1 MLNDG
6 DADQD
11 EKQRHRHDRCP
22 PNGRRAERLGV
33 DAVCHQVGAPRGPA
47 VGQSV
52 DGVENLCRTDDP
64 GDEHEERRRPQH
76 WQGDAPEPLPGIG
89 AVGAC
94 GRVDIV
100 WDRQQT
106 RQEKQRHVADV
117 GPDDDRRNDR
127 QRKGGIGKPFDA
139 MPQHGAD
146 GTIRGSQEPAP
157 QHRDRQGRADPR
169 QHVQRAED
177 AGARKLAGQHRGS
190 QQSKHR
196 LRGNHERHEDGR
208 DNQRV
213 AKAGVGQDRP
223 PVRQADIAQGPE
235 QVPPVQAQ
243 PDHDEN
249 GQQQER
255 EHPEQAGRQQAVGQ
269 RRGST
274 GCVGHGCIKAGRY
287 GVVVTPNRGIDA
299 DFLDLPRHR
308 LAEAALSAA
317 TAAGAS
323 HADLRVHR
331 ISTEIIQLRDGELE
345 TAVISRE
352 VGLGVR
358 VIVDG
363 TWGFASHAELAPS
376 VAADTARRAVHVAKT
391 LAALNGERVE
401 LAAEPVYADASWMSN
416 YRVDPFDIP
425 AADKIAVLRDYS
437 GRLLG
442 SDGIDHVSAGLT
454 AAKEQVFYADTF
466 GSSITQQR
474 VRVMPSLEAVTV
486 DSAAGSFDS
495 MRTLAPPMARG
506 WEALADDQVW
516 NWTDELAQLPS
527 LLAEKVKAPS
537 VTPGRKDLVID
548 PTNLWLTIHESIGH
562 ATEYDRAIGYEAA
575 YAGTSFATPDKLG
588 TMRYGS
594 PVMNVTADRMVEFG
608 LASIGYDDEGV
619 AAQSWDLV
627 RDGIFVGYQLDRVF
641 APRLGLS
648 RSNGCSYADS
658 PHHVPIQRMANVS
671 LQPSPEDRSTDDLI
685 ARVDDGIYI
694 VGDRSWSIDMQRYN
708 FQFTGQRFYRIR
720 NGRLDGQVRDVAYQ
734 ATTTDFW
741 NSMEAVGGP
750 STWRLGGAYNCGKA
764 QPGQLAAVSHGCP
777 SALFRGVNVL
787 NARIEAGQ

>member
-1 MLNDG
+1 M
-6 DADQD
+6 
-11 EKQRHRHDRCP
+11 
-22 PNGRRAERLGV
+22 
-33 DAVCHQVGAPRGPA
+33 
-47 VGQSV
+47 
-52 DGVENLCRTDDP
+52 
-64 GDEHEERRRPQH
+64 
-76 WQGDAPEPLPGIG
+76 
-89 AVGAC
+89 
-94 GRVDIV
+94 
-100 WDRQQT
+100 
-106 RQEKQRHVADV
+106 
-117 GPDDDRRNDR
+117 
-127 QRKGGIGKPFDA
+127 
-139 MPQHGAD
+139 
-146 GTIRGSQEPAP
+146 
-157 QHRDRQGRADPR
+157 
-169 QHVQRAED
+169 
-177 AGARKLAGQHRGS
+177 
-190 QQSKHR
+190 
-196 LRGNHERHEDGR
+196 
-208 DNQRV
+208 
-213 AKAGVGQDRP
+213 
-223 PVRQADIAQGPE
+223 
-235 QVPPVQAQ
+235 
-243 PDHDEN
+243 
-249 GQQQER
+249 
-255 EHPEQAGRQQAVGQ
+255 
-269 RRGST
+269 
-274 GCVGHGCIKAGRY
+274 
-287 GVVVTPNRGIDA
+287 VTPNRGIDA
-299 DFLDLPRHR
+299 DFLDLPRHQ
-308 LAEAALSAA
+308 LAEAALAAA

-416 YRVDPFDIP
+416 YRVDPFGVP
-425 AADKIAVLRDYS
+425 TADKIAVLREYS

-495 MRTLAPPMARG
+495 MRTLVPPMARG

-594 PVMNVTADRMVEFG
+594 PVMNVTADRTAEFG
-608 LASIGYDDEGV
+608 LATIGYDDEGV

-627 RDGIFVGYQLDRVF
+627 RDGVFVGYQLDRAF
-641 APRLGLS
+641 APRLGQP

-671 LQPSPEDRSTDDLI
+671 LQPSREEISTADLI
-685 ARVDDGIYI
+685 GRVEDGIYI
-694 VGDRSWSIDMQRYN
+694 VGDKSWSIDMQRYN
-708 FQFTGQRFYRIR
+708 FQFTGQRFFRIR
-720 NGRLDGQVRDVAYQ
+720 DGRLDGQLRDVAYQ
-734 ATTTDFW
+734 ATTIDFW
-741 NSMEAVGGP
+741 NSLEAVGGP
-750 STWRLGGAYNCGKA
+750 STWWLGGAFNCGKA
-764 QPGQLAAVSHGCP
+764 QPGQIAAVGHGCP
-777 SALFRGVNVL
+777 SALFRGINVL
-787 NARIEAGQ
+787 NTVAEGAR